1 MSSAANQYI
10 REVLHTDEAPPTI
23 PVRYF
28 YTSPLAIDDPLS
40 PLPPPATG
48 ASTARKQ
55 PPRPFSEY
63 DNEAINRTWLELRKK
78 ILRHNEEL
86 GEKRQSFV
94 DPATPA
100 TENPTYPA
108 VMRLKRKRGESATG
122 EERMGASR
130 GKDIPA
136 RSSSMGGVS
145 RSLDMGESRSGSS
158 SSGPHAA
165 TLTGSLR
172 ALTLDPTEA
181 SPRSETATTGMPFTR
196 LPSRGSGSGARGP
209 GSMEAHR
216 PTALQMA
223 DSYKWDE
230 EMEPALPGIK
240 DKAPPRR
247 RQKPSGPSAKVPV
260 GVSRLHHVAMDA
272 ESIRMEP
279 TYWAPVNDV
288 AKVLRGT
295 WFYKDTMMPVEVEVA
310 NMLEVGYLELK
321 PWTETWTDELNSA
334 VEVGALGEMKIL
346 HKLWP
351 EKPKQVD
358 SRPSTSN
365 QMITT
370 TGLVQSTLPEEPLDI
385 EKEHRT
391 IVEHAC
397 DVIDISTGPEGSD
410 NKAAGDC
417 EYGHGGRK
425 NLYRSAGI
433 IYASEK
439 EAYILRPKLQPSNYY
454 GRRPFANYIRKGRSI
469 GIPVVRGF
477 DQAAW
482 NKLYPPKK
490 TATAQMAQH
499 GVSSSQAGAPLFQR
513 QRSDPALALSD
524 RPQVTDLVLVIHG
537 IGQKLSER
545 METFHFTHAINAF
558 RREVNVELGDG
569 EVKRN
574 LRKDMGGI
582 MVLPVCME
590 GMVRKLVGVHRLC
603 CSRVIL
609 KPSNGMVAPAQKRI
623 FLSGLGCVLRISRR

>member
-10 REVLHTDEAPPTI
+10 REVLHTTEAPPAI

-48 ASTARKQ
+48 SAARKQ

-63 DNEAINRTWLELRKK
+63 DNKAINETWLQLRKK
-78 ILRHNEEL
+78 ILKHNEEL
-86 GEKRQSFV
+86 GEKRRSLD
-94 DPATPA
+94 DPATP
-100 TENPTYPA
+100 TPETPTYPA
-108 VMRLKRKRGESATG
+108 VMRLKRKRGGSATG
-122 EERMGASR
+122 EESLGASR

-136 RSSSMGGVS
+136 RSSSTGGVS
-145 RSLDMGESRSGSS
+145 RSLDAGES
-158 SSGPHAA
+158 SSGSAGNGPHTAP
-165 TLTGSLR
+165 LTGSLR
-172 ALTLDPTEA
+172 AMTLDPTEG

-196 LPSRGSGSGARGP
+196 LPSRGTASGARRT
-209 GSMEAHR
+209 GSVEANR
-216 PTALQMA
+216 PPAPQVT
-223 DSYKWDE
+223 DSYRWDE
-230 EMEPALPGIK
+230 DMEPALPGIK
-240 DKAPPRR
+240 DREPPRR
-247 RQKPSGPSAKVPV
+247 RQKPAGPTAKVPV

-288 AKVLRGT
+288 AKVVRGT

-310 NMLEVGYLELK
+310 NMLEAGYLELK

-334 VEVGALGEMKIL
+334 IEVGALGEMKIL
-346 HKLWP
+346 HTLWP
-351 EKPKQVD
+351 EKPRQID

-365 QMITT
+365 QMIST
-370 TGLVQSTLPEEPLDI
+370 TGLVQSTLPDEPLDI

-397 DVIDISTGPEGSD
+397 DVIDISTGPEGPD
-410 NKAAGDC
+410 NKAAGDL
-417 EYGHGGRK
+417 EYGPGGRK
-425 NLYRSAGI
+425 NVYRSAGV
-433 IYASEK
+433 IYANDK
-439 EAYILRPKLQPSNYY
+439 DAFILRPNLQPSNYY
-454 GRRPFANYIRKGRSI
+454 GRRPLANYIRKGRPI

-490 TATAQMAQH
+490 TAASQMAQH
-499 GVSSSQAGAPLFQR
+499 GVSTSQAGAPPYQR
-513 QRSDPALALSD
+513 QRSDPALALAD

-545 METFHFTHAINAF
+545 VETFHFTHAINAF
-558 RREVNVELGDG
+558 RREVNVELGDA
-569 EVKRN
+569 EVKRG

-582 MVLPVCME
+582 MVLPVRTDGNEHSVC
-590 GMVRKLVGVHRLC
+590 
-603 CSRVIL
+603 
-609 KPSNGMVAPAQKRI
+609 
-623 FLSGLGCVLRISRR
+623 